1 MSGMST
7 TPGDEEDREISVPI
21 RGKSDFTFTIFIP
34 TYNRAW
40 CLPRALQSIAESTF
54 RDFEVIVVDDGSTDG
69 TRALIEDWQ
78 EKVGFPL
85 RYIFQENAGK
95 AAAHNRAVANARGFL
110 LITLDSDD
118 SMIPTA
124 LERIKRQWESI
135 PEARRH
141 EFAGVAGLCL
151 NEDDSVS
158 GDPYPEDAIETTYLE
173 IFSRCRMNGERRE
186 AIRTEVLRE
195 FPYPEFPGERHVRP
209 TLILRRMA
217 HRYKLRFT
225 NELLE
230 INRHAPDGISADRFR
245 YRMLNPRGLHQFYL
259 EEITQHDAWSP
270 QRTLARYHV
279 EYVRFALHSGI
290 GLKRQRAEVKHHA
303 LWLRAL
309 APGAARWLGDRLK
322 TGLRGLRSR

>member
-1 MSGMST
+1 MSETDHSQDSKATAKAG
-7 TPGDEEDREISVPI
+7 
-21 RGKSDFTFTIFIP
+21 GKGSYTFTIFIP

-54 RDFEVIVVDDGSTDG
+54 RDFEVIVVDDGSTDD
-69 TRALIEDWQ
+69 TRALIEQWQ
-78 EKVGFPL
+78 EKADFPL
-85 RYIFQENAGK
+85 RYFFQENAGK

-110 LITLDSDD
+110 FITLDSDD
-118 SMIPTA
+118 SIVPTA
-124 LERIKRQWESI
+124 LEHIKRQWESI

-151 NEDDSVS
+151 NEDGSVS
-158 GDPYPEDAIETTYLE
+158 GEPYPEDVIEATYLE
-173 IFSRCRMNGERRE
+173 IFGYCRMNGERRE

-225 NELLE
+225 NEMLE

-245 YRMLNPRGLHQFYL
+245 YRMRNPRGLHQFYL

-270 QRTLARYHV
+270 RRTLARYHV

-290 GLKRQRAEVKHHA
+290 GLNRQRVEVKHRG

-309 APGAARWLGDRLK
+309 IPGTARWLGDRLK
-322 TGLRGLRSR
+322 AGMRGLRS